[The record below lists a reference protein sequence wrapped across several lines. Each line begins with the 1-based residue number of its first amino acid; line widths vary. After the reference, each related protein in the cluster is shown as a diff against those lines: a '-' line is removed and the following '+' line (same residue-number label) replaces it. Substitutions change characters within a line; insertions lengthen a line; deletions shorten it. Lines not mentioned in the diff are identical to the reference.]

1 MYKGFDLNF
10 QFFLLKFNTMKRT
23 FFLFTLTASL
33 FLFSCNQSSN
43 KTTEVST
50 EPVAIKNTCYIA
62 VFETDTAYLKTQTD
76 TSGKVTGEMTIKYG
90 ELKPNALEKGSNMGT
105 IEGDFRGDTLYV
117 YYTHTSGSIYKEG
130 FKNPLALLKEGE
142 NLVLGVGEVITQ
154 IGQAYFVKG
163 KPIDYAAARFRFVPM
178 DCE

>member
-1 MYKGFDLNF
+1 
-10 QFFLLKFNTMKRT
+10 MKRT
-23 FFLFTLTASL
+23 SILFTLTASL

-43 KTTEVST
+43 NNAEVST
-50 EPVAIKNTCYIA
+50 EPAAIKNTCYIA

-90 ELKPNALEKGSNMGT
+90 ELKPNTLEKGSNIGN
-105 IEGDFRGDTLYV
+105 IEGDFRGDTLFV
-117 YYTHTSGSIYKEG
+117 YYTHNSGSIYKEG

-142 NLVLGVGEVITQ
+142 NLVLGIGEVITQ

-163 KPIDYAAARFRFVPM
+163 KPIDFASARFRFVPM